1 MTRGGGPGVAGLWQS
16 AWPGVQRGAHVEQVA
31 RGWLRAVPPGLFP
44 GVGDSFVPP
53 LKAVVELRG
62 VVGRLRGLTWGG
74 AGWRSCCHCHRHCH
88 LAALQPPSAGR
99 VCPPFPAGLLGDG
112 TVAVDVELAVWQCQ
126 PCCARARSLAA
137 APLPGLPSCLSSL
150 VTNPSFDPRSQDPTN
165 PGCAGEKTDTERAQR
180 DLALQMGAA
189 WQRSSR
195 AGWDTLPALPSSF
208 WFFSTP
214 PRTFGSGIF
223 SLESLLAVLEMAPRV
238 PGSPRWWTALPWHQA
253 HHCGIRWDFL
263 QPECPHCCH
272 IPTSYR
278 DFQMGWEMQDGFS
291 ISWRKMKLPP
301 CSSPVLL

>member
-31 RGWLRAVPPGLFP
+31 RGWLRAVPLGLFP
-44 GVGDSFVPP
+44 RVGDSFVPP
-53 LKAVVELRG
+53 LKAVAELRG

-165 PGCAGEKTDTERAQR
+165 PERKR
-180 DLALQMGAA
+180 T
-189 WQRSSR
+189 RS
-195 AGWDTLPALPSSF
+195 GH
-208 WFFSTP
+208 
-214 PRTFGSGIF
+214 SGISPSKWEPRGRGAPELAGTHCQLF
-223 SLESLLAVLEMAPRV
+223 PPPSGSSQHLQGPLAVEF
-238 PGSPRWWTALPWHQA
+238 SPWSLSLPCWRWH
-253 HHCGIRWDFL
+253 
-263 QPECPHCCH
+263 
-272 IPTSYR
+272 
-278 DFQMGWEMQDGFS
+278 
-291 ISWRKMKLPP
+291 
-301 CSSPVLL
+301 